1 MGKYCVFSFSIDTSH
16 VRATVPDALN
26 LLSLILRT
34 ILEIGYCHPHFL
46 DEGAKALS
54 ITGACL
60 RFWSPALC
68 PILIL
73 SALYQKIPTLWVSG
87 KKNSRWT
94 ET

>member
-1 MGKYCVFSFSIDTSH
+1 MFSFSIDTSH

-54 ITGACL
+54 ISGACL